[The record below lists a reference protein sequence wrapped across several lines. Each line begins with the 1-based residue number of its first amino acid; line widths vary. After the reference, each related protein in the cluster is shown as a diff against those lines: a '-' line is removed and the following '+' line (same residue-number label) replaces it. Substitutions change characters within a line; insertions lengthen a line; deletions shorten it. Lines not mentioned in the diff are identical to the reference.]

1 MDVTS
6 NRTRLMTVLARV
18 HTLKDSTKKSL
29 IFSGQSL
36 SCTAKFQANR
46 DTKTEDENKNLRHVT
61 GYAHLISNNRQNIL
75 CNSIS

>member
-46 DTKTEDENKNLRHVT
+46 DTKTED
-61 GYAHLISNNRQNIL
+61 
-75 CNSIS
+75 